1 MPYQRLKDKNE
12 LTSRLWHNLFV
23 CLENKRRAIV
33 AISLTARR
41 RSIIENMAVMAF
53 TNNTMVFDA

>member
-1 MPYQRLKDKNE
+1 MPCLRLKDKNE
-12 LTSRLWHNLFV
+12 LTSCLWHNLFV
-23 CLENKRRAIV
+23 CLENKRRTIV
-33 AISLTARR
+33 AISLTGRR